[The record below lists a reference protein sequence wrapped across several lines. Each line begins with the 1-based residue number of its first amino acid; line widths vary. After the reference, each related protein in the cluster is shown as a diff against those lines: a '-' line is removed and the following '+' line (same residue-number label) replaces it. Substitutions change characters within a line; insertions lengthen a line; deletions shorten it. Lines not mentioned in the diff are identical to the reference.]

1 MVEKKKR
8 KTILLK
14 MKESFLSHPFSW
26 VMTEPERLLDSGSVQ
41 DLPKTRELDKVGTPD
56 QRKKHVRV
64 GKFSVSWQTAG

>member
-1 MVEKKKR
+1 MVEKKKENIA
-8 KTILLK
+8 KDEGI
-14 MKESFLSHPFSW
+14 FSW
-26 VMTEPERLLDSGSVQ
+26 VMTEPKRSVQ